1 MRAFNNE
8 RREENRMAESFSN
21 YADTSIKA
29 NRRFANLDGLSF
41 FCINFFVVTVYW
53 LSGGRISS
61 GHLQIGDIT
70 AVIEYAMMVL
80 FFLMMAQMVI
90 LTLPRAL
97 ECCERIREV
106 LDHSPEI
113 TDMVTVNPKE
123 EKTDDKNKEVLSF
136 KDVSFRFADAEEN
149 TLVQLTVQYFF
160 TWIFYYLQSYLMA
173 NVAETLTCTLRTEIS
188 CRLNRLPLRF
198 FDRNKAGEI
207 LSRVTSDLDK
217 VAEVLQTG
225 LLKLI
230 VAIGTIIGSL
240 IVMFMYSVPLTL
252 IFLLFMLAAILVTNA
267 VAGKSLESAA
277 ARQETIGTLT
287 GIAEEY
293 YKGRDVIKAYNH
305 EQQSIEQ
312 VKEAAEENRIANQKA
327 DFLTNCVNPLIRL
340 LTRIAHVVIAVI
352 AGKAMLDGRMT
363 VGVVQAFF
371 QYVNQTAEPM
381 TEASYM
387 INSLQS
393 ALASAERTFELLD
406 EEEEIP
412 DKEGTSAIDRA
423 EGRISFDCV
432 SFGYDPGKLLMK
444 DISFKAE
451 PGQKIAV
458 VGSTGAGKT
467 TLINLLMRF
476 YEINGGSITVDGVP
490 ATEMSRSGL
499 RRNFGMVLQDTWLF
513 GGTIAEN
520 IAYGRADASRD
531 EIIAA
536 AKAAKV
542 DYFIRT
548 MPKGYDTVLD
558 NEASNLSAGQR
569 QLLTIARVF
578 LCDPPV
584 LILDEATSSVDT
596 RTEVEIGKAM
606 KKLMKGRTSFVI
618 AHRLSTIRDADMILF
633 MEKGNIIEQG
643 SHTEL
648 LAKDGAYAKLYYSQ
662 FE

>member
-1 MRAFNNE
+1 MTQNAKKIQNVNNVQNAGNVQDVNKAQNVWKTTA
-8 RREENRMAESFSN
+8 RLAGRLHGQRVRL
-21 YADTSIKA
+21 TIVGISIIIYV
-29 NRRFANLDGLSF
+29 GLS
-41 FCINFFVVTVYW
+41 IWNPVYSAKVIDLLW
-53 LSGGRISS
+53 TNIQAAWKSGTPFAITWDHMGR
-61 GHLQIGDIT
+61 
-70 AVIEYAMMVL
+70 EL
-80 FFLMMAQMVI
+80 F
-90 LTLPRAL
+90 
-97 ECCERIREV
+97 
-106 LDHSPEI
+106 
-113 TDMVTVNPKE
+113 
-123 EKTDDKNKEVLSF
+123 
-136 KDVSFRFADAEEN
+136 
-149 TLVQLTVQYFF
+149 QLTVQYFF

-188 CRLNRLPLRF
+188 CKLNRLPLRF

-240 IVMFMYSVPLTL
+240 IVMFIYSVPLTL
-252 IFLLFMLAAILVTNA
+252 IFLLFMLAAILVTKA
-267 VAGKSLESAA
+267 VSRMSLESAA
-277 ARQETIGTLT
+277 ARQETIGVLT
-287 GIAEEY
+287 GITEEY

-312 VKEAAEENRIANQKA
+312 VKKAAEDNRIANQKA

-340 LTRIAHVVIAVI
+340 LTRLAHVVVAVI

-393 ALASAERTFELLD
+393 AIASAERTFELLD
-406 EEEEIP
+406 EVEEIP
-412 DKEGTSAIDRA
+412 DKEVTADLERA
-423 EGRISFDCV
+423 EGHIAFEHV

-444 DISFKAE
+444 DISFHAE

-476 YEINGGSITVDGVP
+476 YEINSGRITVDGVP
-490 ATEMSRSGL
+490 TTDLTRSGL
-499 RRNFGMVLQDTWLF
+499 RQNFGMVLQDTWLF
-513 GGTIAEN
+513 GGTVAEN
-520 IAYGRADASRD
+520 IAYGKADATRE
-531 EIIAA
+531 EIVEA

-548 MPKGYDTVLD
+548 MPKGYDTMLD
-558 NEASNLSAGQR
+558 NEASNLSAGQK

-578 LCDPPV
+578 LCNPPI

-643 SHTEL
+643 SHKEL